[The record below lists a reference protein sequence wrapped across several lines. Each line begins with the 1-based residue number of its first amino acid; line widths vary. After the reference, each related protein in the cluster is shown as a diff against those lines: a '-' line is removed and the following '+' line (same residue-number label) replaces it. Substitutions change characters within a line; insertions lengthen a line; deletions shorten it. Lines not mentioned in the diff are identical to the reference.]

1 MNDSPLTNFLLQFHY
16 FTPQQLRLI
25 QSRAVARTYQPGD
38 YFSQAGRVAQEI
50 GFIVSGIFRVCYYDC
65 EGTDHTKYFLEENHF
80 VVDLQ
85 SYQYQQPCTEYVQA
99 VTATH
104 VLVFQARA
112 WQELGLTMV
121 DWPRVEH
128 KLFTQALLEKLNRR
142 SALVSP
148 NGTTRYT
155 QFLTT
160 FPGLANRIPL
170 AQLASYLG
178 LTPQSLSRIRRNLG
192 QRPAGP
198 AISEPGSGGN

>member
-1 MNDSPLTNFLLQFHY
+1 MNDSPLTDFLLQFHH

-25 QSRAVARTYQPGD
+25 QSRAVARTYQPGA

-50 GFIVSGIFRVCYYDC
+50 GFIVSGIFRVCYFDR
-65 EGTDHTKYFLEENHF
+65 EGTDNTKYFLEENHF

-99 VTATH
+99 VTEAH
-104 VLVFQARA
+104 VLVFEARA
-112 WQELGLTMV
+112 WQELGLIMV
-121 DWPRVEH
+121 DWPQVEH

-192 QRPAGP
+192 QRSAGP
-198 AISEPGSGGN
+198 ATSVPGSEGN